1 MRVFSLPLLMAQL
14 CQRTLEVLFLQI
26 IDYAPA
32 SDAFDITQYF
42 GRGIRLAC
50 DHVKMIGHD
59 YVRKD
64 QKAAR
69 ASCFIQSL
77 TGHFLNSVSLKDGQT
92 VFGDHSNVECL

>member
-14 CQRTLEVLFLQI
+14 GQGTLEVLFLQI

-42 GRGIRLAC
+42 GRAG
-50 DHVKMIGHD
+50 DEVKMIGHD